1 MKKIFLFLSGVA
13 IFYSCTKE
21 VSNVNS
27 KAPAS
32 MTENKSTPVPVVDT
46 IKNERQFILFWSGN
60 KNLASDDD
68 FFAAAR
74 RQALLVFD
82 DGTTLSVDHSLN
94 PYNRVY
100 LTRISSIGIG
110 LNVVWTGDGIC
121 TPSFKLLNWL
131 VMDVRSGSH
140 TLRLHNLDTDKT
152 AIVYQSTPL
161 PSPCGN
167 SFVTEIDFKKFPK
180 D

>member
-1 MKKIFLFLSGVA
+1 MKKIFLFLTGVA
-13 IFYSCTKE
+13 IFCSCTKE

-27 KAPAS
+27 KAPTS
-32 MTENKSTPVPVVDT
+32 MTENKSTALAAVDT

-60 KNLASDDD
+60 KNLASDDE

-82 DGTTLSVDHSLN
+82 DGTTLSVDHSTN
-94 PYNRVY
+94 SSNRVY
-100 LTRISSIGIG
+100 ITRNVGIG
-110 LNVVWTGDGIC
+110 LNVVWTGTGFC
-121 TPSFKLLNWL
+121 TPNFKLLNWL
-131 VMDVRSGSH
+131 VMDVASGSH

-152 AIVYQSTPL
+152 AIVYQGTPM
-161 PSPCGN
+161 PSPCGGA
-167 SFVTEIDFKKFPK
+167 FITEIDFKKFPK